1 MIDNEIR
8 EHIDKVSSQMRR
20 QYSEMLRELD
30 LHVGQDNLLCKLWR
44 DDGITQMQLTERLNC
59 EPPTV
64 TNMVKTLEKK
74 GFVYRKKDS
83 VDGRVSRVYLTEKGS
98 AVREPIEANL
108 AQAARQII
116 KRTISRGS
124 HVVKWILTT
133 NGEKSSI
140 ILHLIIY
147 LAT

>member
-1 MIDNEIR
+1 MVDDAIR
-8 EHIDKVSSQMRR
+8 ELLDKISAQMRR
-20 QYSEMLRELD
+20 DYSEMLRELD

-98 AVREPIEANL
+98 AVREPIERIWHKQQDKLLNGLSAEDRMLLNGVLQQMEKNL
-108 AQAARQII
+108 
-116 KRTISRGS
+116 
-124 HVVKWILTT
+124 L
-133 NGEKSSI
+133 
-140 ILHLIIY
+140 
-147 LAT
+147 